1 MMSRLIA
8 LAAALV
14 LAACSSNKEPAGK
27 PAEPAAAFPPGPV
40 NAKGEQVTDPAR
52 ARELAAQGAPVLD
65 VRTQEEWDA
74 GHLDKAKLIPVAD
87 FQGRLAEVE
96 ALVGGD
102 KSKPVVVVCRSG
114 GRAEKAK
121 AMLLTAG
128 YTNVVNGGRWENLQ

>member
-1 MMSRLIA
+1 MMLRL
-8 LAAALV
+8 LSLLAALV
-14 LAACSSNKEPAGK
+14 LGACSSNKEPAGK
-27 PAEPAAAFPPGPV
+27 PSEPTSFPSGPV
-40 NAKGEQVTDPAR
+40 NAKGEKVTDPVN

-87 FQGRLAEVE
+87 FQGRLAEID

-102 KSKPVVVVCRSG
+102 KSKPIVVVCRSG

-121 AMLLTAG
+121 AMLLSAG
-128 YTNVVNGGRWENLQ
+128 YSNVVNGGRWENLQ